1 MSKIKKSKFV
11 LTSDLVDLESS
22 AKNKQSLSEPK
33 FVINKKEI
41 DLEKNPEMKK
51 EQLNI
56 RIKSSLKKMFQVW
69 CIHNNKQMAEV
80 VEEMIKNNNEII
92 ALPQPVSDA
101 LAILQSALYIK
112 KAGVFLGTVIK
123 NELVPAHDLALSIQ
137 INPAVPFVAVTK
149 AIALQYLRREEIHL
163 ESVQKGWI
171 LLKYEN
177 LPLGWVKILTN
188 RINNYYPTLWRIL
201 KK

>member
-1 MSKIKKSKFV
+1 M
-11 LTSDLVDLESS
+11 
-22 AKNKQSLSEPK
+22 N
-33 FVINKKEI
+33 
-41 DLEKNPEMKK
+41 NPA
-51 EQLNI
+51 
-56 RIKSSLKKMFQVW
+56 FFY
-69 CIHNNKQMAEV
+69 C
-80 VEEMIKNNNEII
+80 IKNNNEII